1 LEAFGGKPG
10 RQYFDA
16 PADAVGEQ
24 SLLHG
29 VRGRNYGIQLIALR
43 AAEAASQAAGD
54 LARQQR
60 HVVMQVL
67 FEERVVRG
75 NYGRALLSGESKPC
89 VMRQKR
95 GMDVYHVEFAR
106 SQLRKRSA
114 QPAPRHDAIL
124 RVSRYGASR
133 HAAYRWIG
141 CLTRFRGC
149 W

>member
-1 LEAFGGKPG
+1 VCGAADEQEQRPFLLEAVPAPKRVAIACLEAFGGKPG

-16 PADAVGEQ
+16 PADAVSEQ

-75 NYGRALLSGESKPC
+75 NYGRALLAGESKPS

-95 GMDVYHVEFAR
+95 GMDVHHVEFAR
-106 SQLRKRSA
+106 S
-114 QPAPRHDAIL
+114 
-124 RVSRYGASR
+124 
-133 HAAYRWIG
+133 
-141 CLTRFRGC
+141 
-149 W
+149 